1 MPRKKVQLKLE
12 ELLADNTMREWLS
25 LVHGTDESERVTHLP
40 AEVQHSLYWAMV
52 YYGPAGEE
60 IVGFF
65 TAVEAALK
73 TAEPDEWLRKALGGM
88 SDSFYVGFM
97 VNDVTLLEWSVTAL
111 PSIQDGVLG
120 SAFTRFGTGVRGG
133 VSIVSWLLT
142 GQYLFSP
149 DVATQNKAYVQQ
161 VNEVL
166 EHLHLPALHGMLS

>member
-1 MPRKKVQLKLE
+1 MQKNT
-12 ELLADNTMREWLS
+12 ELLDSRTMSDWLT
-25 LVHGTDESERVTHLP
+25 LVHGKAEADHVMQLP
-40 AEVQHSLYWAMV
+40 AEVQKSLYWAMV
-52 YYGPAGEE
+52 YYGVAGEE
-60 IVGFF
+60 VVAFF

-73 TAEPDEWLRKALGGM
+73 TAESDEWLRKALGGM

-120 SAFTRFGTGVRGG
+120 SAFTRFDRGVRSG

-149 DVATQNKAYVQQ
+149 EVATHNKAYVQQ